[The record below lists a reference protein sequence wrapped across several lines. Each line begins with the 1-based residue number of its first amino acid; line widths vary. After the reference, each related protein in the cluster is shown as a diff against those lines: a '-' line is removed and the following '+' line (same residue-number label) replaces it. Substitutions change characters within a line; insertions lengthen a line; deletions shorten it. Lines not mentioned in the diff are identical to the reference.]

1 MTDLTREQLET
12 LLDGATQ
19 GPWQADGEPWNRI
32 VWSSAENRVCFMA
45 HSNGLDDARDIA
57 TSNLVAAAPDLARQL
72 LATMTERDEAQAAQ
86 AGVVEEAARIA
97 KNCVYQYAD
106 PVPPILALADPT
118 GVRLLAGLRAE
129 RDALKK
135 KLISPDPY
143 EDTAHPDDHAVN
155 RFAAVMKGKLAA
167 KRLQGRGGWQEPEV
181 PNGYLSRLLRE
192 HVDKGDPVDVANLAM
207 MIHQR
212 GERIAPQNEGAS
224 CKAID
229 DAIAERDRLAAANAV
244 LEAKVAGLRR
254 DALILLAQIDGVEDA
269 TGEAPEGEDAILVA
283 EIRAAL
289 SATPTTIEPSSTSE
303 THAQAE
309 DRICSC
315 GAGHGSL
322 EGHLDWCDWISYL
335 ALPTAPIKEESY
347 DWRSRGTKTEDGYNG

>member
-1 MTDLTREQLET
+1 MTDLTDEAVKA
-12 LLDGATQ
+12 LLDGATP
-19 GPWQADGEPWNRI
+19 GPWRADGEPWNRI
-32 VWSSAENRVCFMA
+32 VWSSADNRVCFMA
-45 HSNGLDDARDIA
+45 HSSGLNDARDTA
-57 TSNLVAAAPDLARQL
+57 TSNLVAAAPDLARAL
-72 LATMTERDEAQAAQ
+72 LDARAEHAASLIRINAEAVEAVAQARADAQAAV
-86 AGVVEEAARIA
+86 ALALEEAAENKEQLEIWA
-97 KNCVYQYAD
+97 HEILVGLAFAD
-106 PVPPILALADPT
+106 VLKIDSYNDKIEAHDMVGRGLVEVIRDLAPIDGLAL
-118 GVRLLAGLRAE
+118 VRELRAE

-181 PNGYLSRLLRE
+181 PNGYLSRMLRE

-244 LEAKVAGLRR
+244 LEAKVAGCGRC
-254 DALILLAQIDGVEDA
+254 G
-269 TGEAPEGEDAILVA
+269 TGEEREVG
-283 EIRAAL
+283 
-289 SATPTTIEPSSTSE
+289 
-303 THAQAE
+303 
-309 DRICSC
+309 
-315 GAGHGSL
+315 
-322 EGHLDWCDWISYL
+322 
-335 ALPTAPIKEESY
+335 
-347 DWRSRGTKTEDGYNG
+347 